1 MYQVDI
7 EDAGQAITARQARR
21 ATKQGAHWFVQRVG
35 ADGYWVGC
43 PAEEGR
49 GTAWVRPV
57 NDSGRPK
64 TFRTLDAASSWLRV
78 HAGVK
83 RFEVREGA

>member
-7 EDAGQAITARQARR
+7 EDLGESINARQARR
-21 ATKQGAHWFVQRVG
+21 ATKQGAQWFVQRVG
-35 ADGYWVGC
+35 LDGYWVGC
-43 PAEEGR
+43 PGEGGR

-57 NDSGRPK
+57 NGSGQPK

-78 HAGVK
+78 HAGAK
-83 RFEVREGA
+83 RFEVLEAG